1 MTVLIQIAM
10 RWAWFVGMGAIGCVI
25 VSGPVIAQGTKPGD
39 DEPAQTAKV
48 DAAREVVP
56 REVVELEGWR
66 VHVDPELRSAEHAEL
81 GERALQMLAN
91 HLQRVQILVP
101 ETALKELR
109 RVEFWIDYRHPS
121 LRGMQYHPSEGWLRG
136 NGHDPRLAKKIH
148 ICEASQLL
156 SREQM
161 LKHPACVLHE
171 LAHAYHDQVLGFEH
185 ADILECFERARR
197 RGVYE
202 SVMLYTG
209 REVRHYGLNNHKEYF
224 AEGTEAYFYRND
236 FYPFVRAELRGFDP
250 ELERVLSEVWG
261 VEPVE

>member
-1 MTVLIQIAM
+1 MAALIQS
-10 RWAWFVGMGAIGCVI
+10 RKCWAWSAGLAVLCWGSVDRPVCATGAETGGG
-25 VSGPVIAQGTKPGD
+25 SAAQAAQVDEAGD
-39 DEPAQTAKV
+39 VA
-48 DAAREVVP
+48 P

-66 VHVDPELRSAEHAEL
+66 VHVDPKLRSDEHGEL
-81 GERALQMLAN
+81 GERALLMLAN

-101 ETALKELR
+101 EAALKELR
-109 RVEFWIDYRHPS
+109 RVEFWIDFRHPS
-121 LRGMQYHPSEGWLRG
+121 LRGMQYHPSEGWLRN

-148 ICEASQLL
+148 ICEAAQLL

-185 ADILECFERARR
+185 AEIRECFERARR

-202 SVMLYTG
+202 NVLLYTG

-250 ELERVLSEVWG
+250 ELERVLSKVWG
-261 VEPVE
+261 VDER